1 MEKDSA
7 IDQKDDNN
15 ADFDRHNDHR
25 SVFLFGEIRG
35 QPKGIEQ
42 PFDKNNSRS
51 SGYAFHFYHD
61 LFEEIILGQSHKTLE
76 ILLQHLQAVYSVL
89 QMTIDI
95 LPTLIFNL
103 T

>member
-1 MEKDSA
+1 MIIGLYFFLEKY
-7 IDQKDDNN
+7 
-15 ADFDRHNDHR
+15 
-25 SVFLFGEIRG
+25 GG

>member
-1 MEKDSA
+1 MPTLKAFVEKDLLKLEKDSA

-51 SGYAFHFYHD
+51 SGYAF
-61 LFEEIILGQSHKTLE
+61 
-76 ILLQHLQAVYSVL
+76 
-89 QMTIDI
+89 
-95 LPTLIFNL
+95 IFTMIYL
-103 T
+103 RR

>member
-1 MEKDSA
+1 MPTLKAFVEKDLLKLEKDSA

-51 SGYAFHFYHD
+51 SGYAFHFYRD

-76 ILLQHLQAVYSVL
+76 ILSSS
-89 QMTIDI
+89 IDH
-95 LPTLIFNL
+95 
-103 T
+103 